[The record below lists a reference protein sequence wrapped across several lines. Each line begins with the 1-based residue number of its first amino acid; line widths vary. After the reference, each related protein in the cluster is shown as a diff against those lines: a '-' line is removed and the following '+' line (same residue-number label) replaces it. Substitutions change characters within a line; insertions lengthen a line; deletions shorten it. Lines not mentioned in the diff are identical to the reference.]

1 MHGTSSLRGRSTLR
15 ARGAGPRRRRLCGAV
30 CCKAVHDHAAAFNE
44 SLYQPRTDKQHSPY
58 LGPIRLAAIPG
69 ELRYLSPKRCALP
82 ATNGMANLPR
92 LLLPGAGLGWEA
104 QQPLQAGQLLLVDNA
119 LAILHGQQVSS
130 RSPRVW
136 HHAALAQPT
145 IMLAGMAGP

>member
-1 MHGTSSLRGRSTLR
+1 MQLASMSPFISHAQTISTALTWVPSALLQSQVR
-15 ARGAGPRRRRLCGAV
+15 CV
-30 CCKAVHDHAAAFNE
+30 
-44 SLYQPRTDKQHSPY
+44 T
-58 LGPIRLAAIPG
+58 
-69 ELRYLSPKRCALP
+69 RCALP